1 VYGFKFFER
10 FCTSRREEWGD
21 KGIELYQF
29 EARMYDPVIGRWGS
43 HDPLEQFHSP
53 YLANFNNPANFVDPD
68 GRSGNPFW
76 KVIGHVTT
84 AIAANVDISAV
95 ISQGSSAG
103 GTMNV
108 AGAAGGT
115 LTVALKLTA
124 VWMSIE
130 NVFNKLH
137 NSIVQLAK
145 SKTAGAGAGSG
156 GPNWYRDGKNL
167 KSYGG
172 DNVETLLA
180 YLHSEGYQINYD
192 EKDWNNGQPTKP
204 GIHKYEVY
212 NILKAAGYMDADL
225 DPDNDIAIPID
236 LIEFIIAQRGPKANL
251 KPSDHPIAP
260 PSDEDLEG
268 LHTALNLLGLIPV
281 FGEVFDGVNAVIY
294 LCEGDYV
301 NAAGAVVCMTVGVG
315 TAVAL
320 AKLGEKAVVE
330 AATKTSIQ
338 LTKKTFGHTFTTH
351 GDDMTNFL
359 VNRAKGSG
367 MAQGQFLDNQKAAQ
381 FILDNVGKTA
391 NGAVNIPIPKGFPAR
406 IIMPDGTFKAATHI
420 RLVPGGGGVKTAYPI
435 IH

>member
-1 VYGFKFFER
+1 
-10 FCTSRREEWGD
+10 
-21 KGIELYQF
+21 
-29 EARMYDPVIGRWGS
+29 
-43 HDPLEQFHSP
+43 
-53 YLANFNNPANFVDPD
+53 
-68 GRSGNPFW
+68 
-76 KVIGHVTT
+76 
-84 AIAANVDISAV
+84 
-95 ISQGSSAG
+95 
-103 GTMNV
+103 
-108 AGAAGGT
+108 
-115 LTVALKLTA
+115 
-124 VWMSIE
+124 
-130 NVFNKLH
+130 
-137 NSIVQLAK
+137 
-145 SKTAGAGAGSG
+145 
-156 GPNWYRDGKNL
+156 
-167 KSYGG
+167 
-172 DNVETLLA
+172 
-180 YLHSEGYQINYD
+180 
-192 EKDWNNGQPTKP
+192 
-204 GIHKYEVY
+204 
-212 NILKAAGYMDADL
+212 MDADL